1 MKKDQYPIEITVDGQ
16 KRHAQVE
23 ARTLLVDFLRDNAAE
38 TSVKIGCEEG
48 ACGAC
53 TVNLDGK
60 TTKSCLQLAINC
72 DGKEIRTVSSLRNKG
87 KLGLL
92 QQAFIDS
99 HALQC
104 GFCTSG
110 MLMSAEAFLQKNA
123 DSDFT

>member
-16 KRHAQVE
+16 KIHAQVE

-72 DGKEIRTVSSLRNKG
+72 DGKEIRTVSREHEFNNSLTGRGALKG
-87 KLGLL
+87 HL
-92 QQAFIDS
+92 DR
-99 HALQC
+99 
-104 GFCTSG
+104 
-110 MLMSAEAFLQKNA
+110 
-123 DSDFT
+123 